1 MLNLIGAAISGLVI
15 GGLAR
20 WIYWGPVDMG
30 WIETIL
36 LGIGGSIVANLA
48 ITRGRPGE
56 GVDRA
61 GCIASVVGAMV
72 IIFLVRVLQGG
83 L

>member
-1 MLNLIGAAISGLVI
+1 MLNLIGAAISGLFI
-15 GGLAR
+15 GALAR
-20 WIYWGPVDMG
+20 WFYPGPIPMG

-36 LGIGGSIVANLA
+36 LGIGGSVVANLI
-48 ITRGRPGE
+48 ITRGKGD

-61 GCIASVVGAMV
+61 GCIASVLGAMV
-72 IIFLVRVLQGG
+72 IIFLVRALQGG